1 LLLDLYYAN
10 TVSKQLLSQ
19 STGTT
24 VNWWSGLKVKA
35 SNKCS
40 YEYSGTAKHYS
51 DTCFVEDS
59 SSSDDDEFS
68 SIGGIGGLIGII
80 IGAALCVCGA
90 AVGLYFACAS
100 CCKKKEGNTGVAE
113 NVDPNAP
120 PASDGA
126 PPAQV

>member
-1 LLLDLYYAN
+1 M
-10 TVSKQLLSQ
+10 SKQLLSQ

-100 CCKKKEGNTGVAE
+100 CCKKKKAIQALPRMLTPTRSLALTARPRLKCKPTNFA
-113 NVDPNAP
+113 
-120 PASDGA
+120 
-126 PPAQV
+126 

>member
-1 LLLDLYYAN
+1 M
-10 TVSKQLLSQ
+10 SKQLLSQ

-59 SSSDDDEFS
+59 SSSDDDDDGGDGDEEEEMSHKEFDRS
-68 SIGGIGGLIGII
+68 FLEFFEGDDSEGRP
-80 IGAALCVCGA
+80 AAREK
-90 AVGLYFACAS
+90 AS
-100 CCKKKEGNTGVAE
+100 REKDSREEARKKENWSVF
-113 NVDPNAP
+113 
-120 PASDGA
+120 
-126 PPAQV
+126 